1 MGPRNCPSP
10 TGNSTCWGCLACV
23 LMPYPL
29 DEPEKRNKY
38 GIAEDMMPKEIR
50 LTTPLSTQ
58 DVEKLNIGDKVLLS
72 GVLYTGRDAA
82 HKRLFDLIADGKK
95 LPIDIQGQVIYY
107 VGPTPAKPGK
117 PIGSAGPT
125 TSYRMDSF
133 APKLIEL
140 GLKGMIGK
148 GNRSQAVI
156 DAMKQ
161 YKAVYFGATGGA
173 GALIAKRIKKA
184 EIVAYPDLG
193 PEAIRRLEVEDF
205 PVTVVNDTKGNDLY
219 VEGIKQY
226 AQQ

>member
-1 MGPRNCPSP
+1 MS
-10 TGNSTCWGCLACV
+10 
-23 LMPYPL
+23 
-29 DEPEKRNKY
+29 
-38 GIAEDMMPKEIR
+38 KEIR
-50 LTTPLSTQ
+50 VTTPLSTQ
-58 DVEKLNIGDKVLLS
+58 DVEKLNIGDKVLLN
-72 GVLYTGRDAA
+72 GVIYTGRDAA
-82 HKRLFDLIADGKK
+82 HKRLFDLIADGKE

-125 TSYRMDSF
+125 TSYRMDPF

-205 PVTVVNDTKGNDLY
+205 PVTVVNDTRGNDLY
-219 VEGIKQY
+219 VEGIKRY